1 MCFEISAAAAA
12 AIAAASTAVSTGVA
26 LYGSS
31 QQAAAQKRAANAIS
45 EQNLSTQQ
53 AQQKEFNNR
62 IAAQTEQ
69 GRQTFDATTRGIAD
83 RAQAATA
90 MRQTQ
95 QAALDQQNRVLTGEN
110 EQASKL
116 RAAGDAQ
123 AAALLEQTSG
133 QALSQGQADAKAR
146 QDALL
151 ASQVSQSDIP
161 SPDAT
166 NPYGSDQGAY
176 RKRMAE
182 AATNIRDYGS
192 KIAETGSYA
201 QPNADVGL
209 AIAGN
214 QQGIMPAT
222 VADKLLRGG
231 SAIRLL
237 PGQTAYSGATGLG
250 GSQDALIQSRT
261 QGAVDAANLQGSN
274 ALGISN
280 LGQADQTTL
289 AKNRADQI
297 RQNSEYDKSVGG
309 VISGLGNLGLYGS
322 GYKWGDI
329 FGIAPTPTGQPSL
342 SAGATPGL
350 VNASTFT

>member
-1 MCFEISAAAAA
+1 MCWEAVAAVAALA
-12 AIAAASTAVSTGVA
+12 GTALAG
-26 LYGSS
+26 YGAQQSS
-31 QQAAAQKRAANAIS
+31 QAQKTAARGI
-45 EQNLSTQQ
+45 EQQNLTTQK
-53 AQQKEFNNR
+53 AQQKGFNER

-69 GRQTFDATTRGIAD
+69 GRQTFAATTQGIAD
-83 RAQAATA
+83 RAQAQTA

-95 QAALDQQNRVLTGEN
+95 QAALDQQGRVIAGEN

-133 QALSQGQADAKAR
+133 QNLAQGQADAKAR

-151 ASQVSQSDIP
+151 ASQVSDSGIA
-161 SPDAT
+161 SPEAT

-176 RKRMAE
+176 KKRMAQ

-192 KIAETGSYA
+192 KIAETASYA
-201 QPNADVGL
+201 QPGADVGL
-209 AIAGN
+209 AVAGN

-231 SAIRLL
+231 SAARLL
-237 PGQTAYSGATGLG
+237 PGQIAYSGATGLG

-261 QGAVDAANLQGSN
+261 QGAIDAANLQGGN

-280 LGQADQTTL
+280 LGQADSTTL

-297 RQNSEYDKSVGG
+297 KQNSEYDKSVGG
-309 VISGLGNLGLYGS
+309 VISGIGNLALYGS
-322 GYKWGDI
+322 GYKWGDV
-329 FGIAPTPTGQPSL
+329 FGLTPTTGQPTSL

-350 VNASTFT
+350 VNASTFN